1 MQSFPGIFHYTIIAL
16 RDVIQTEDLQFDLAR
31 ILTSKLIFTSVLA
44 YEMFQPLISIRKET
58 KGYGINSLIECK
70 LENSQKILLT

>member
-31 ILTSKLIFTSVLA
+31 IPTSKLIFTSV
-44 YEMFQPLISIRKET
+44 IS
-58 KGYGINSLIECK
+58 L
-70 LENSQKILLT
+70 